1 MEEKI
6 LNDEYTL
13 YFATYADIDD
23 WMRLVEVVAD
33 DFPGLDMED
42 YRKTLIKNVLR
53 QSACKKGI

>member
-1 MEEKI
+1 M
-6 LNDEYTL
+6 NDEYTL